1 MMHFRKILVPGIGK
15 LEKLLDTIVKCE
27 SPEQL
32 YSKIQGEIIKPY
44 RPNKPKTIIRFKL
57 DNKYYYLKI
66 RWRLNIDRTIKDLL
80 QGNMIGCKEA
90 KKYLILQQ
98 HRFKIPKLV
107 AYGCTRYI
115 FTMNHSY
122 QITEEVKGIRSIKE
136 LFNEKHRDKL
146 IKDMS
151 RLIWQLHKNK
161 FIYGS
166 KQLHYDNILVT
177 KDDSKTELY
186 LIDPIGLKKSK
197 NFDKRLDDLMS
208 FIYKNNKTW
217 LSNNSIELFLR
228 NYYQYYSKSEKKSLS
243 FKDFKNQINRKL
255 QKNNMNEI

>member
-1 MMHFRKILVPGIGK
+1 MHFQKILVLGISK
-15 LEKLLDTIVKCE
+15 LEKLLDTILKCKT
-27 SPEQL
+27 PEQL
-32 YSKIQGEIIKPY
+32 NSKIKGDIIKEY
-44 RPNKPKTIIRFKL
+44 RLNKPKTITRLKL
-57 DNKYYYLKI
+57 GNKYYYLKI
-66 RWRLNIDRTIKDLL
+66 RWRLNISRTIKDFL
-80 QGNMIGCKEA
+80 QWNMIGCKEA

-98 HRFKIPKLV
+98 NRFKTPKLV
-107 AYGCTRYI
+107 SYGCTRHI

-122 QITEEVKGIRSIKE
+122 QITEEIKGARSIKQ
-136 LFNEKHRDKL
+136 LFNDKNRDQL
-146 IKDMS
+146 IKDIS

-228 NYYQYYSKSEKKSLS
+228 NYYHYYSKSEKKSLS

-255 QKNNMNEI
+255 KKNNMNEI